1 MRHIRFSVLIS
12 ILLIAGLALAR
23 ERMNIDE
30 TYHITGPRLTV
41 EIDVDGGQVQVKRSE
56 SDTDCHVW
64 LEYNPNKSNADV
76 QFNERTNE
84 LKISVDHEKWS
95 IVNKGDDENFVKVVV
110 ELPLAPQI
118 DLDADVKA
126 GEMKLQLGGI
136 HLRNFEL
143 RNLAG
148 EVNVD
153 FDQPNK
159 SELETLDVNCKVGE
173 LTLSRLGNANFS
185 EADINSGIGEVSIDF
200 LGEKIRR
207 AMVHIDLDIGE
218 TRIVLPKELGV
229 KMKVSKFL
237 FLSNVSYPNWF
248 DKKGKYYF
256 SKNYKETKES
266 LYLTIS
272 TGIGEL
278 GIEVE

>member
-1 MRHIRFSVLIS
+1 MKFIRFSVLSS
-12 ILLIAGLALAR
+12 ILLVISLALGR

-41 EIDVDGGQVQVKRSE
+41 EIDVDGGQVQVRRNE
-56 SDTDCHVW
+56 SSIDCHVW
-64 LEYNPNKSNADV
+64 LEYNPEKCTADV

-84 LKISVDHEKWS
+84 LEISVDQENWS
-95 IVNKGDDENFVKVVV
+95 IVNKGGDEKFVKVIV
-110 ELPLAPQI
+110 ELPLKPET
-118 DLDADVKA
+118 DLDADIKA
-126 GEMKLQLGGI
+126 GEITMQLGGI
-136 HLRNFEL
+136 HLRNFQL

-159 SELETLDVNCKVGE
+159 SELETLDINCKVGE
-173 LTLSRLGNANFS
+173 LTLSHLGNANFS
-185 EADINSGIGEVSIDF
+185 EADINGGIGEVKIDF
-200 LGEKIRR
+200 LGAKLRR

-218 TRIVLPKELGV
+218 TRITLPKDVGV

-237 FLSNVSYPNWF
+237 FLSNVSYPDWF

-256 SKNYKETKES
+256 SKNYRETKES

-272 TGIGEL
+272 SGIGEL

>member
-1 MRHIRFSVLIS
+1 MKFICFSVVTS
-12 ILLIAGLALAR
+12 IVLVAGPALAR

-30 TYHITGPRLTV
+30 TYHITGPRLTLV
-41 EIDVDGGQVQVKRSE
+41 IDVDGGKVHIKRSE
-56 SDTDCHVW
+56 FETDCHVW
-64 LEYNPNKSNADV
+64 LEYYPEKSNADV

-84 LKISVDHEKWS
+84 LEISVDHENWS
-95 IVNKGDDENFVKVVV
+95 IMKKGNDENFVEVIV
-110 ELPLAPQI
+110 ELPTAPEI
-118 DLDADVKA
+118 DLNANIKA
-126 GEMKLQLGGI
+126 GEVKLLLGGI

-148 EVNVD
+148 EVSVD

-159 SELETLDVNCKVGE
+159 SELETLDVDCKVGE
-173 LTLSRLGNANFS
+173 LTMSHLGNANFS
-185 EADINSGIGEVSIDF
+185 EADINGGVGEVKIDF
-200 LGEKIRR
+200 LGAKIRR

-218 TRIVLPKELGV
+218 TRITLPKDVGV

-256 SKNYKETKES
+256 SRNYRESKES

-272 TGIGEL
+272 SGIGEL